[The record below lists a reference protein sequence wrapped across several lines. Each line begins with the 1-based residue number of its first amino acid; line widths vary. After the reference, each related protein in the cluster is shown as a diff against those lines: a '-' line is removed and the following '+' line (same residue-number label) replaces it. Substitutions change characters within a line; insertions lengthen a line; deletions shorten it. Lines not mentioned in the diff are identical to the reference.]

1 MQQKLYQSAMRG
13 SVTDD
18 PQGFATMFPS
28 AFPDLVDISSTPNR
42 LLQANLSGQVCVR
55 ARVWVWVCL

>member
-1 MQQKLYQSAMRG
+1 MRG